1 MAFSAKIRRT
11 QMAEKSKLDAAL
23 DELVTGKSPEE
34 IVGPGGVLKQL
45 TKALLERAMGAE
57 LTNHL
62 GYEKHDSAGRG
73 SGNNRNG
80 KSRKTVQGD
89 FGRVEIEVPR
99 DRNGSFE
106 PKILPKHE
114 RRFQGFDD
122 KILSMYARG
131 MTTRDIEAHLEEIYG
146 VEVSPLLISEVTD
159 AVVEEVRAW
168 QHRPLDPIYMIV
180 YLDALIVKM
189 RHEGRVENR
198 AVFVAIGVN
207 QEGAKEVLGLWT
219 SATEGAKLW
228 LQILTEIRNRGV
240 ADILIACVDGLK
252 GFPDAIATVYPRT
265 EVQLCIVHMVRN
277 SLAYVN
283 WKERKAV
290 AEDLRSI
297 YRAPT
302 AEAGMLALDGF
313 EERWNAKYTA
323 IGKLWRRHWAGVSP
337 QFAYPA
343 EIRHAIYTTNVVE
356 SLHMTLRKV
365 IKTRASFP
373 NEESALK
380 LLYLALR
387 NIAQRWRA
395 APNWRTSLN
404 HFLLLWGDRIEAAGL
419 PGGR

>member
-1 MAFSAKIRRT
+1 
-11 QMAEKSKLDAAL
+11 MAEKSKLDAAL
-23 DELVTGKSPEE
+23 DELLTGKSPEE

-57 LTNHL
+57 LSNHL

-89 FGRVEIEVPR
+89 FGAVEIEVPR

-106 PKILPKHE
+106 PRILPKHE

-131 MTTRDIEAHLEEIYG
+131 MSTRDIQAHLEEIYG
-146 VEVSPLLISEVTD
+146 VEVSPALISEVTD

-198 AVFVAIGVN
+198 AVFVALGVN

-219 SATEGAKLW
+219 SATEGSKLW

-240 ADILIACVDGLK
+240 QDILIACVDGLK
-252 GFPDAIATVYPRT
+252 GFPEAIATVYPKT
-265 EVQLCIVHMVRN
+265 EVQLCIVHTIRTQWYTRRGM
-277 SLAYVN
+277 A
-283 WKERKAV
+283 
-290 AEDLRSI
+290 
-297 YRAPT
+297 
-302 AEAGMLALDGF
+302 AG
-313 EERWNAKYTA
+313 
-323 IGKLWRRHWAGVSP
+323 IGD
-337 QFAYPA
+337 
-343 EIRHAIYTTNVVE
+343 
-356 SLHMTLRKV
+356 
-365 IKTRASFP
+365 
-373 NEESALK
+373 
-380 LLYLALR
+380 
-387 NIAQRWRA
+387 RA
-395 APNWRTSLN
+395 A
-404 HFLLLWGDRIEAAGL
+404 
-419 PGGR
+419 